1 MRSLLL
7 CLIVLSSGCGYRI
20 GGLRR
25 TNLTLTPPAN
35 RTEHRGI
42 EVELFR
48 LLVEEIRKTPGLALA
63 PGGVEVHFVV
73 EECRGLP
80 IYETGDTPV
89 AGDFYVEVLLRTRK
103 GDKEVE
109 RSLSSRQRFDERRSI
124 TAEDAREEALKRLAQ
139 SIALELLT
147 MSN

>member
-7 CLIVLSSGCGYRI
+7 CLIVLLSGCGYRV
-20 GGLRR
+20 GGMRR
-25 TNLTLTPPAN
+25 ATVTITPPVN

-63 PGGVEVHFVV
+63 PSGVEVHFVV
-73 EECRGLP
+73 EECRGFPL
-80 IYETGDTPV
+80 YETDDTPV

-103 GDKEVE
+103 GGKEM
-109 RSLSSRQRFDERRSI
+109 RRTLSSRQRFDERRSI
-124 TAEDAREEALKRLAQ
+124 RAEDAKKEALKRLAQ

-147 MSN
+147 MGD